1 MRAMDEMT
9 CPQCQGTMRAHQLID
24 VEVARCTSC
33 HGIFL
38 SRTDLGALSESETEW
53 HRGTGPHT
61 EPLPRIT
68 ADMAPPPPANRP
80 RAASFIETLF
90 G

>member
-1 MRAMDEMT
+1 MDEMT
-9 CPQCQGTMRAHQLID
+9 CPQCGGTMRAHRLID
-24 VEVARCTSC
+24 VEVSRCTSC

-38 SRTDLGALSESETEW
+38 ARADLGALSEAEAEW
-53 HRGTGPHT
+53 HRATGPHT

-68 ADMAPPPPANRP
+68 ADMAPPPPAPRP
-80 RAASFIETLF
+80 RASSFIETLF

>member
-1 MRAMDEMT
+1 MT
-9 CPQCQGTMRAHQLID
+9 CPQCQGTMRAHRLID

-33 HGIFL
+33 QGVFL
-38 SRTDLGALSESETEW
+38 SRADLGALSEGENEW
-53 HRGTGPHT
+53 HRGAGPHT

-68 ADMAPPPPANRP
+68 ADMAPPPLAQRP
-80 RAASFIETLF
+80 RASSFIETLF